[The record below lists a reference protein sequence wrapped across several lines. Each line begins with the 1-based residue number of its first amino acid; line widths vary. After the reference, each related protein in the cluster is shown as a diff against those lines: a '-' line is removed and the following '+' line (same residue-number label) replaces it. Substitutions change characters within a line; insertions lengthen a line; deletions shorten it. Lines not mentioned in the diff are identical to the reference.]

1 MPHTPEHK
9 SLSKEEYLKLI
20 NDAISQETKTSS
32 QTADDVPFI
41 GGALATASDIASG
54 VKKAFTGEDVEVTFK
69 DAGGIAD
76 IEMGFWEDLIP
87 SFKGMF
93 VRGDAGKAEII
104 KNTYADDER
113 FGGAFKDDY
122 NNPFIIWNKK
132 PFYINKPGFSNMD
145 FNNVLA
151 EVIKFYPA
159 TKLVSG
165 AKSLIQTIG
174 RGVPAYATTETG
186 NIIAE
191 EIMAPE
197 TSNEKSIGDR
207 VGEVAISTG
216 IGTAV
221 DAVMPGVAKYGGK
234 ALRAIMP
241 NKVLEAI
248 NLPKITEPIWEN
260 ITKSKY
266 PLTKGQATTKA
277 LNRVDSGDA
286 QAQAS
291 KQTMEEDRIR
301 YSKDTGSEILTGFDS
316 QQLGLIRQDAEAL
329 IKKQGS
335 GRASLESA
343 DVPIESATS
352 IKNIVTNRKNALKKE
367 ASELYESN
375 NLSSVSLTPEGVNTF
390 ANTALKN
397 LEKFRIGTY
406 VENQMPLFSKIRT
419 DLKRIA
425 KISSNP
431 KFKQQP
437 FSVLR
442 DYQEQLNSLRGIAYG
457 KNPASKESIAIGEVS
472 ATLNDFINTG
482 IDNAFIVG
490 DDVVIDQLLKANK
503 AYRNYMGLAGKNKR
517 GGDAVESATN
527 AILKKLTDPR
537 LDADAVVNKFFG
549 HSKFQ
554 PASVMNNVLT
564 KIQQNVP
571 EKEFKEVI
579 ALVKDGVLTRAF
591 SGKGTSGVTRTN
603 IINNYDETFKRNQ
616 NLISRLFSKDELKK
630 IEQFKDNVLPT
641 LWAEIKMNQSN
652 SANVMMFSMMSK
664 GILNYAGKFP
674 LVGKLIDPATF
685 KEIGSRNKARDA
697 IAGYIERKNLPLFS
711 SITQAPVRKDDETLK
726 NDEIPAFLK
735 NLPMSAKMKI
745 LNSADIDTGG
755 FE

>member
-1 MPHTPEHK
+1 MAHEPNHK
-9 SLSKEEYLKLI
+9 DLSDDEYLALI
-20 NDAISQETKTSS
+20 ENYGVDKNKSS
-32 QTADDVPFI
+32 QTIDDIPFI
-41 GGALATASDIASG
+41 GGALASASDIASG
-54 VKKAFTGEDVEVTFK
+54 VKKAFTGEDVELTFK
-69 DAGGIAD
+69 DAGGIDA
-76 IEMGFWEDLIP
+76 IEMGFWEDLVP

-93 VRGDAGKAEII
+93 TRNDAGKAEII

-132 PFYINKPGFSNMD
+132 PFYINKPGFDNMD
-145 FNNVLA
+145 FNNVLN

-174 RGVPAYATTETG
+174 RGVPAYA
-186 NIIAE
+186 
-191 EIMAPE
+191 APE
-197 TSNEKSIGDR
+197 TSKLKSAGDR
-207 VGEVAISTG
+207 VGEVAVSTG

-221 DAVMPGVAKYGGK
+221 DAVMPGVAKLGGK
-234 ALRAIMP
+234 ALRAVVP
-241 NKVLEAI
+241 DKVLEAI
-248 NLPKITEPIWEN
+248 NLPRITEPIWEN

-266 PLTKGQATTKA
+266 PLMKGQATTKA
-277 LNRVDSGDA
+277 LSRVDSGDA

-291 KQTMEEDRIR
+291 KQIMEEDRIR
-301 YSKDTGSEILTGFDS
+301 YSKDTGSEIITGFDEK
-316 QQLGLIRQDAEAL
+316 QLALIRQDAESI

-335 GRASLESA
+335 GRASLESK

-352 IKNIVTNRKNALKKE
+352 IKNIVSNRKNALKKE

-442 DYQEQLNSLRGIAYG
+442 DYQEQLNNLKGIAFG
-457 KNPASKESIAIGEVS
+457 KNPSSKESVAIGEVS
-472 ATLNDFINTG
+472 ATLNDFINNG

-490 DDVVIDQLLKANK
+490 DDIVIDQLLKANK
-503 AYRNYMGLAGKNKR
+503 AYRQYMGLSGKNTR
-517 GGDAVESATN
+517 GGDGVESATN

-564 KIQQNVP
+564 KIQKNVP

-616 NLISRLFSKDELKK
+616 NLISRLFSKDELKQ

-641 LWAEIKMNQSN
+641 LWAEIKMNPSN
-652 SANVMMFSMMSK
+652 SGNVMMFSLMSK
-664 GILNYAGKFP
+664 GVLNYAGKFP

-685 KEIGSRNKARDA
+685 KEMGSRNKARDA
-697 IAGYIERKNLPLFS
+697 IAGYMERKKAPLFS
-711 SITQAPVRKDDETLK
+711 SISQAPVRTDDETLE

-745 LNSADIDTGG
+745 LNSAEIDNEGV
-755 FE
+755 E

>member
-1 MPHTPEHK
+1 MPHEPNHK
-9 SLSKEEYLKLI
+9 VLTNDEYLALI
-20 NDAISQETKTSS
+20 NKTVEEDENTSN
-32 QTADDVPFI
+32 QTINDIPFI
-41 GGALATASDIASG
+41 GGALASASDIASG
-54 VKKAFTGEDVEVTFK
+54 VKKAFTGEDVKLTFK
-69 DAGGIAD
+69 DAGGIDD
-76 IEMGFWEDLIP
+76 IEMGFWEDLVP

-93 VRGDAGKAEII
+93 TRNDAGKAEII
-104 KNTYADDER
+104 KDTYAGDER

-132 PFYINKPGFSNMD
+132 PFYINKPGFDNMD
-145 FNNVLA
+145 FNNVLN

-174 RGVPAYATTETG
+174 RGVPAYGTTETG

-191 EIMAPE
+191 EIIAPE
-197 TSNEKSIGDR
+197 TSKLKSAGDR
-207 VGEVAISTG
+207 VGEVAVSTG

-221 DAVMPGVAKYGGK
+221 DAVMPGVAKLGGK
-234 ALRAIMP
+234 AIRAVVP
-241 NKVLEAI
+241 DKVLEAI
-248 NLPKITEPIWEN
+248 NLPRITEPIWEN

-266 PLTKGQATTKA
+266 PLTKGAATTKA

-291 KQTMEEDRIR
+291 KQIMEEDRIR
-301 YSKDTGSEILTGFDS
+301 YSKDTGSEILTGFDAD
-316 QQLGLIRQDAEAL
+316 QLALIRQDAESI

-335 GRASLESA
+335 GRASLESK

-352 IKNIVTNRKNALKKE
+352 IKNIVTNRKNALKKQKD
-367 ASELYESN
+367 ELYESN
-375 NLSSVSLTPEGVNTF
+375 DLSSVSLTPEGVNTF

-397 LEKFRIGTY
+397 LEKFRIGRY

-442 DYQEQLNSLRGIAYG
+442 DYQEQLNTLRGIAFG
-457 KNPASKESIAIGEVS
+457 KNPASKESSAIGEVS
-472 ATLNDFINTG
+472 ATLNDFINDG

-490 DDVVIDQLLKANK
+490 DQEVIDQLLKANK
-503 AYRNYMGLAGKNKR
+503 TYRQYMGLSGKNLR
-517 GGDAVESATN
+517 GGDGVESATN

-564 KIQQNVP
+564 KIQKNVP

-616 NLISRLFSKDELKK
+616 NLISRLFSKDELKQ

-641 LWAEIKMNQSN
+641 LWAEIKMNPAN
-652 SANVMMFSMMSK
+652 SGNMMMFSLMSK
-664 GILNYAGKFP
+664 GVLNYAGKFP
-674 LVGKLIDPATF
+674 LVDKILNPKIF
-685 KEIGSRNKARDA
+685 EEIGSRNKARDA
-697 IAGYIERKNLPLFS
+697 IAGYMERKKAPLFS
-711 SITQAPVRKDDETLK
+711 SISQAPVRTDDETLE

-745 LNSADIDTGG
+745 LNSAEIDNGG
-755 FE
+755 GE